1 MRKKAMSN
9 SDFHKKIDDVR
20 ASLESTLQDYTE
32 SIRNIKGEEYA
43 QAVKFLAG
51 MQHTGKM
58 IAIATKDAPDHIKH
72 ALSLQF
78 ANTGAIGANLIM
90 HLMKIETE
98 EEVHEMMKWA
108 DNISDSVDEAI
119 SNVAKTVRKEMGDDN

>member
-1 MRKKAMSN
+1 MRRSAMSS

-20 ASLESTLQDYTE
+20 KTLEETLQDYTA
-32 SIRNIKGEEYA
+32 SIKAIKGDEYT

-58 IAIATKDAPDHIKH
+58 IAIATKDAPDHVKH
-72 ALSLQF
+72 ALSIQF

-90 HLMKIETE
+90 HLMKIDSE
-98 EEVHEMMKWA
+98 EEVTEMMKWA

>member
-1 MRKKAMSN
+1 MRRSAMSS

-20 ASLESTLQDYTE
+20 KTLEETLQDYTA
-32 SIRNIKGEEYA
+32 SIKAIKGDEYT

-58 IAIATKDAPDHIKH
+58 IAIATKDAPDHVKH
-72 ALSLQF
+72 ALSIQF

-90 HLMKIETE
+90 HLMKIDSE
-98 EEVHEMMKWA
+98 EEVTEMMKWA

-119 SNVAKTVRKEMGDDN
+119 STVAKTVRKEMGDDN

>member
-1 MRKKAMSN
+1 MSS

-20 ASLESTLQDYTE
+20 KTLEETLQDYTA
-32 SIRNIKGEEYA
+32 SIKAIKGDEYT

-58 IAIATKDAPDHIKH
+58 IAVATKDAPDHVKH
-72 ALSLQF
+72 ALSIQF

-90 HLMKIETE
+90 HLMKIDSE
-98 EEVHEMMKWA
+98 EEVTEMMKWA

-119 SNVAKTVRKEMGDDN
+119 STVAKTVRKEMGDDN